1 MVVAGSIQTNALG
14 YPERDRQ
21 VAEESGPYHFLR
33 PGFKRGANAQS
44 LCRSNALLEH
54 VLWRGLDFP
63 MMEAGVMGLHLIAPE
78 HSAYT
83 AYLDRSVAQM
93 IPSRRVPADFN
104 GGEGLGKL
112 FQGSDWWKPD
122 DEAAVD
128 CVRQAIRTAGEKLP
142 TARARIAKEF
152 TWERSANRIVEIME
166 ELHERHGKKF

>member
-1 MVVAGSIQTNALG
+1 MSYGEG
-14 YPERDRQ
+14 
-21 VAEESGPYHFLR
+21 
-33 PGFKRGANAQS
+33 
-44 LCRSNALLEH
+44 
-54 VLWRGLDFP
+54 WDFP